1 MNGTCC
7 DSTTESQRK
16 KESIQGCWPG
26 SQPKLFTLAIEEEEG
41 ELKHQM
47 LPSDTI
53 LRLPAQFYKVI
64 TAPLLKSTIYIFTIL
79 SAIPTVNFRLGLHTT
94 YAMKVQNQKMFKSFL
109 RIISGFGKRLT
120 ALVSPNN

>member
-7 DSTTESQRK
+7 DSTTTESQRQRVHSELAWLTAK
-16 KESIQGCWPG
+16 T
-26 SQPKLFTLAIEEEEG
+26 FTRDIEGEEG

-79 SAIPTVNFRLGLHTT
+79 SAIPTVNLRLGLHTT